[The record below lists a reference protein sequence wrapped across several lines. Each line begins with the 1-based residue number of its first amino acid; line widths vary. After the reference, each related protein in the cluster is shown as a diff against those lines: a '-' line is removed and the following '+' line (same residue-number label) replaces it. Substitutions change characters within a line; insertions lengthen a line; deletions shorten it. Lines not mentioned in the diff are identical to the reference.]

1 VRKGVRQTKFTE
13 WMEANKKYPTA
24 GELTYGD
31 FPTKFVWH
39 DAQKMWKVRKVKFS
53 IGRLYYA
60 HPSSGDMYY
69 LRMLLNTV
77 NGCTS
82 YKDIR
87 TVNGVEYPTFKEAY
101 LALGFL
107 DGDNE
112 LIECIN
118 EAAVW
123 ASGIQ
128 LRQLFTTIMCHCEV
142 IDVKNLWKSTWQVL
156 SEDMQYMRRRI
167 LNFPSLQLTDEHK
180 KVYAL
185 LEIEKLM

>member
-1 VRKGVRQTKFTE
+1 
-13 WMEANKKYPTA
+13 
-24 GELTYGD
+24 
-31 FPTKFVWH
+31 
-39 DAQKMWKVRKVKFS
+39 
-53 IGRLYYA
+53 
-60 HPSSGDMYY
+60 MYY

-82 YKDIR
+82 YKDIK

-107 DGDNE
+107 DDDNE

-128 LRQLFTTIMCHCEV
+128 L
-142 IDVKNLWKSTWQVL
+142 
-156 SEDMQYMRRRI
+156 
-167 LNFPSLQLTDEHK
+167 
-180 KVYAL
+180 
-185 LEIEKLM
+185 